1 MPVQP
6 SARERVRVFP
16 LNVRISQERIEFQSL
31 GQPIAGVLFLPGD
44 GGLFPALVISHGYMD
59 FKENYFELCGYL
71 AQRGVASLVMDMHG
85 HGESGGERYHI
96 HLDEW
101 IADIRAAM
109 DVLQAHPSIDPEGL
123 GAFGLSSGGTAVLEA
138 ALVDSRIR
146 ALITLD
152 ATVRPLLSVPERIG
166 MGLLSTLGRIKR
178 FLTGRDL
185 RVSLVREVGK
195 VEAAHDPEVN
205 EQWRSN
211 PRVVE
216 MWSSFPFPGSEA
228 SVYVDTLTR
237 VHRITVPTL
246 VLHGAQDRVDSPQTA
261 HMLFDALTCPKEL
274 HIIEG
279 NGHLGHLDRNK
290 GMVMELTAGWALS
303 RLKGSGRPS
312 GECASSSSR
321 KRSME

>member
-1 MPVQP
+1 M
-6 SARERVRVFP
+6 
-16 LNVRISQERIEFQSL
+16 NVRISQERIEFQSL
-31 GQPIAGVLFLPGD
+31 GQQIAGVLFLPG
-44 GGLFPALVISHGYMD
+44 GQGLFPALVVSHGYMD

-71 AQRGVASLVMDMHG
+71 AQRGIASLVMDMHG

-101 IADIRAAM
+101 IADICTAL
-109 DVLQAHPSIDPEGL
+109 DTLQAHPSIDPECL
-123 GAFGLSSGGTAVLEA
+123 GAFGLSSGGTAILEA
-138 ALVDSRIR
+138 ALVDPRIR

-152 ATVRPLLSVPERIG
+152 ATVRPVLSVPERIG
-166 MGLLSTLGRIKR
+166 MGILSALGRIKY

-185 RVSLVREVGK
+185 RISLVREAGK

-205 EQWRSN
+205 EQWFSN

-228 SVYVDTLTR
+228 SVDVDTLTR

-261 HMLFDALTCPKEL
+261 RMLFDALTCPKEL

-279 NGHLGHLDRNK
+279 NGHLGHLDRNRDR
-290 GMVMELTAGWALS
+290 VMELTAGWALS
-303 RLKGSGRPS
+303 RLKSSCRQS
-312 GECASSSSR
+312 GECACGSSR
-321 KRSME
+321 KRGVE